1 MKTMKNKIQL
11 NTRHKFPYTSKQ
23 PQFLT
28 VPEDWDKW
36 VMNYASVS
44 AQVWNAHFSI
54 TKEQAKNMV
63 IKSCQDI
70 EALYGT
76 NSKIMGIAKLRK
88 KYKALLTSFPKTV
101 EKIAE

>member
-1 MKTMKNKIQL
+1 MKNKIQL
-11 NTRHKFPYTSKQ
+11 NTRHKFPYNSKQ

-44 AQVWNAHFSI
+44 AQVRNARFSDS
-54 TKEQAKNMV
+54 KEHAKNMV
-63 IKSCQDI
+63 HKAYSDI
-70 EALYGT
+70 ESLYGT

-88 KYKALLTSFPKTV
+88 KFKSLLTSFPKTV
-101 EKIAE
+101 ENTIAE